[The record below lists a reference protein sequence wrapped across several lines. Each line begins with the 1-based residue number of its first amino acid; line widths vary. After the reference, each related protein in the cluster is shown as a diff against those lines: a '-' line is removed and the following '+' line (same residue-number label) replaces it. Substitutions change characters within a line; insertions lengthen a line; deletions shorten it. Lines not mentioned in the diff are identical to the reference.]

1 MIGQIIEELKKINKK
16 NYEVE
21 SITAGELKLYM
32 KMTPEEFQKFIEW
45 VRSKG
50 YVNVNGAVNRL
61 TDYIDYK
68 EDYILD
74 EYEHLKTGKKIL
86 LEYIRVKSKEEYV
99 VLKSITVE

>member
-1 MIGQIIEELKKINKK
+1 MIGQIIEELKKINKR

-21 SITAGELKLYM
+21 SVTSGELKLYM
-32 KMTPEEFQKFIEW
+32 KMTPDEFERFINW

-61 TDYIDYK
+61 TNYIDYK

-86 LEYIRVKSKEEYV
+86 LEYIKVKSKEEYV